1 MSETTQTVST
11 AGSPAANPPSEA
23 TSASATT
30 PREQEAAFAEKE
42 PAVDTRGPGFGASEP
57 ETAPQARAATPGVIA
72 SDAPEEVRRLL
83 RLRVPVITQLAS
95 RQMPIGTIRKLSI
108 GTILEF
114 DKCIDQPLRL
124 LVNNK
129 CVGKGDAVRVGER
142 FGLLINHIEDR
153 AARIRCLGN

>member
-1 MSETTQTVST
+1 MSETTQAST
-11 AGSPAANPPSEA
+11 AEPTAPAPVSEV
-23 TSASATT
+23 TSASTPP
-30 PREQEAAFAEKE
+30 PREQA
-42 PAVDTRGPGFGASEP
+42 
-57 ETAPQARAATPGVIA
+57 AATADRDPAIDRESETGTREPKATPSGRSAAPVIA
-72 SDAPEEVRRLL
+72 GDAPEEVRRLL

-114 DKCIDQPLRL
+114 DKSIDQPLKL
-124 LVNNK
+124 LVNNQ

-153 AARIRCLGN
+153 AARIRCLGG